1 VNGTP
6 QVIQHTTIPC
16 PTVDSGPIT
25 RYCFSMNT
33 TIPLAMLSPDDVKR
47 IMTDDEVLSDADP
60 VADRA
65 AFVAYLRADEDEDT
79 AFANALAA
87 VAHNMTVRWIT
98 DLNRRVAR

>member
-1 VNGTP
+1 M
-6 QVIQHTTIPC
+6 IQHTTISC
-16 PTVDSGPIT
+16 PTVDSRPIT

-47 IMTDDEVLSDADP
+47 IMTDDEDLSDADP

-65 AFVAYLRADEDEDT
+65 AFVAYLHADEDEDT

-87 VAHNMTVRWIT
+87 VAGHMTIRWIAAHAS
-98 DLNRRVAR
+98 DRRVSR